1 MSDKATDKLKG
12 MANQAKGSVK
22 DATGKATNNKKMQAE
37 GKTDKLKG
45 KAQDTKANAKHEMD
59 K

>member
-12 MANQAKGSVK
+12 MGNQAKGSVK
-22 DATGKATNNKKMQAE
+22 DAAGKVTNNKKMQAE